1 VPLQFDSGEFRKQ
14 LDKAVYDQARQAV
27 EQKGEDLQALFDE
40 VWASHRGRPMEEVA
54 AELRRRA
61 EGRADFSE
69 VQIDGYARAI
79 SEGRRVVVQV
89 DTSNF
94 PA

>member
-1 VPLQFDSGEFRKQ
+1 
-14 LDKAVYDQARQAV
+14 
-27 EQKGEDLQALFDE
+27 
-40 VWASHRGRPMEEVA
+40 MEEVA

>member
-40 VWASHRGRPMEEVA
+40 VWASHRGLPMEEVA